1 MRFLSSVILPCE
13 FLSYEDRP
21 QEMRLFSLQK
31 RRLRGNLIVAFQYV
45 KGAYKKEGDG
55 LLT

>member
-13 FLSYEDRP
+13 FLSYEDRL
-21 QEMRLFSLQK
+21 QEMRLFSLEK
-31 RRLRGNLIVAFQYV
+31 RLRGNLIVAFQYV